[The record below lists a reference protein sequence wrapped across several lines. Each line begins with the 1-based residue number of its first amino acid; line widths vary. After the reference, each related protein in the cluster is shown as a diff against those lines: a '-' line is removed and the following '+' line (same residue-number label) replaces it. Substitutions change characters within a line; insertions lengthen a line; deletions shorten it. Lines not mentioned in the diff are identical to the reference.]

1 MEKRLFPEFL
11 CMMKRKRKIVLSNT
25 KFNLKTANILQK
37 TASLLFR
44 GRIVKMIE
52 EEYGIPT
59 QELEKVQKKY

>member
-1 MEKRLFPEFL
+1 
-11 CMMKRKRKIVLSNT
+11 MKRKRKIVLSNT

-37 TASLLFR
+37 TATLLFR

-59 QELEKVQKKY
+59 QELENSSKKASKKHSIKNIIKA